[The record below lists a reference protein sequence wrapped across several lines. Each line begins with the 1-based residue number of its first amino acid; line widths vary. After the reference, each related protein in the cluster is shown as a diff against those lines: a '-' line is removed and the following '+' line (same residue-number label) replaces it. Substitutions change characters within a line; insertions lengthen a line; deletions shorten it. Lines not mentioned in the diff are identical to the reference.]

1 MAISIFSDSNQWQII
16 RSLYQSQQDMLLS
29 LARLSSGLAIN
40 SAADGPADMVISE
53 QLRSQI
59 ATLNQEIDNISTN
72 INKYEYASSVTAQ
85 LREKLTD
92 LKSLAVGAANTGG
105 NSDAAQAAYEASQ
118 VSIVASYNYVID
130 TAEYNGSKLFDGS
143 EGSLAVI
150 DKLEGIDFTSAESAE
165 ASMSVIDD
173 AIEQLDS
180 VQVELGATQ
189 KNELESQRASLEV
202 SRENLIAA
210 ESSLRDVDYAM
221 EFANFISSTIRLQ
234 AGVSLMTHSWVQ
246 ADSVIK
252 LFNS

>member
-1 MAISIFSDSNQWQII
+1 MAVSIISDSNQWQII
-16 RSLYQSQQDMLLS
+16 RSLYRSQRDILQSLV
-29 LARLSSGLAIN
+29 RLSSGLAIN

-59 ATLNQEIDNISTN
+59 ASLNQEIDNISMN
-72 INKYEYASSVTAQ
+72 INKYEYASSVTGQ

-92 LKSLAVGAANTGG
+92 LRSLAVGAANTGG

-118 VSIVASYNYVID
+118 VSIVASYNFVID

-143 EGSLAVI
+143 DESLAVI
-150 DKLEGIDFTSAESAE
+150 DKLEGVDFSTAEAAE
-165 ASMSVIDD
+165 ASITVIDN
-173 AIEQLDS
+173 AIEQLDQ
-180 VQVELGATQ
+180 VQTELGATR

-221 EFANFISSTIRLQ
+221 EFADFIGSMIRFQ
-234 AGVSLMTHSWVQ
+234 AGVSLMSHSWVK
-246 ADSVIK
+246 AESVIK
-252 LFNS
+252 LFDS